1 MNCMKHRKKHDKGCS
16 AVARKLISEAFTE
29 LQADAIVNG
38 WGTALG
44 NLHRK
49 TKALHAGN
57 YITDDILE
65 TQEDGAFV
73 NETLKDEFCCPYCM
87 GQSEAHFLDDN
98 VTTYK
103 CKSCGRTYEIEYSMG
118 SIGSVQQIDYNN
130 IIDIRKNDED
140 SLFIGGDR

>member
-1 MNCMKHRKKHDKGCS
+1 MNCMKHRKKADKSCS
-16 AVARKLISEAFTE
+16 VAARKLIQETFTE
-29 LQADAIVNG
+29 LQADAMING

-49 TKALHAGN
+49 TKALHASN

-65 TQEDGAFV
+65 TREDGAFV

-87 GQSEAHFLDDN
+87 GQSEYHFLDCN

-103 CKSCGRTYEIEYSMG
+103 CRSCGRTYEIEYSMG
-118 SIGSVQQIDYNN
+118 STGIDYNN
-130 IIDIRKNDED
+130 IINIYKNEDE

>member
-1 MNCMKHRKKHDKGCS
+1 MNCMKHRKKADKGCS
-16 AVARKLISEAFTE
+16 AAARKLISEAFTE

-38 WGTALG
+38 WGAALG

-49 TKALHAGN
+49 TKALHASN

-65 TQEDGAFV
+65 TQEDGTFV

-87 GQSEAHFLDDN
+87 GQSEYHFLDCN

-103 CKSCGRTYEIEYSMG
+103 CRSCGRTYEIEYSMG
-118 SIGSVQQIDYNN
+118 STGIDYNN

>member
-1 MNCMKHRKKHDKGCS
+1 MNCMKYHNKGERS
-16 AVARKLISEAFTE
+16 SPAARKLIQEAFTK
-29 LQADAIVNG
+29 LQADAIVKG
-38 WGTALG
+38 WDKALS
-44 NLHRK
+44 NLREE

-57 YITDDILE
+57 YISEDLPE

-87 GQSEAHFLDDN
+87 GQSEYHFLDDN

-103 CKSCGRTYEIEYSMG
+103 CSSCGRTYEIEYSMG
-118 SIGSVQQIDYNN
+118 STGIDYNN

>member
-1 MNCMKHRKKHDKGCS
+1 MNCMKHRKKADKGCS
-16 AVARKLISEAFTE
+16 AAARKLISEAFTE
-29 LQADAIVNG
+29 LQADAMING

-49 TKALHAGN
+49 TKVLHASN
-57 YITDDILE
+57 YITEDILE
-65 TQEDGAFV
+65 TQEEGAFV
-73 NETLKDEFCCPYCM
+73 NETLEDEFCCPYCM
-87 GQSEAHFLDDN
+87 GQSEYHFLDGN

-103 CKSCGRTYEIEYSMG
+103 CSSCGRTYEIEYSMG
-118 SIGSVQQIDYNN
+118 STGIDYNN

>member
-16 AVARKLISEAFTE
+16 AAARKLISETFTE

-44 NLHRK
+44 NLQRK
-49 TKALHAGN
+49 TKALHADN

-87 GQSEAHFLDDN
+87 GQSEYHFLDCN

-103 CKSCGRTYEIEYSMG
+103 CSSCERTYEIECSMG
-118 SIGSVQQIDYNN
+118 STGIDYNN
-130 IIDIRKNDED
+130 IIDIRKNDEE
-140 SLFIGGDR
+140 SLFIGGNR

>member
-1 MNCMKHRKKHDKGCS
+1 MNCMKHRKKADKSCS
-16 AVARKLISEAFTE
+16 AAARKLISEAFTE
-29 LQADAIVNG
+29 LQADAMING

-49 TKALHAGN
+49 TKALHANN

-87 GQSEAHFLDDN
+87 GQSEYHFLDGN

-103 CKSCGRTYEIEYSMG
+103 CSSCGRTYEIEYSMG
-118 SIGSVQQIDYNN
+118 STGIDYNN
-130 IIDIRKNDED
+130 IIDIRKKDED
-140 SLFIGGDR
+140 SLFIGGNR

>member
-1 MNCMKHRKKHDKGCS
+1 MKHRKKADKDCS
-16 AVARKLISEAFTE
+16 AAARKLISEAFTE
-29 LQADAIVNG
+29 LQADAMVNG

-49 TKALHAGN
+49 TKALHASN

-73 NETLKDEFCCPYCM
+73 NETLGDELCCPYCM
-87 GQSEAHFLDDN
+87 GQSETPILNDN
-98 VTTYK
+98 VSTYK
-103 CKSCGRTYEIEYSMG
+103 CKSCGRTYEIEYSM
-118 SIGSVQQIDYNN
+118 SSVGTYEQIDYNN